1 MSRILGGMQSSPDLY
16 NPRAHGLT
24 SRALRTAALLPVG
37 VAVCGPGVLL
47 LMWVSRPWPADVKG
61 FPAFRSGTLGDLV
74 LLPAA
79 LLALQLIARGCA
91 PARGERKWVTVACLA
106 GAATGGW
113 VQWTWWA
120 DPSRP
125 TSWAF
130 SAAHHFSLSG
140 VWHAGFF
147 VAVTGAMAA
156 LWALCLVRVRHEKD
170 PSAARVAVSGWPVT
184 LLISAILTFAGL
196 VALDSSPTA
205 DSRATQSSLL
215 GLLLGAVCL
224 IAPAA
229 AMWGNR
235 ARPAMR
241 PAAIGL
247 VAAVV
252 GTLALSQWPPT
263 YLQVVVFLLAILGP
277 GVSGARRQLVMP
289 RYRQ

>member
-1 MSRILGGMQSSPDLY
+1 
-16 NPRAHGLT
+16 
-24 SRALRTAALLPVG
+24 
-37 VAVCGPGVLL
+37 VLL
-47 LMWVSRPWPADVKG
+47 LMWVSRPWPADLKG

-74 LLPAA
+74 LLPTA

-91 PARGERKWVTVACLA
+91 PARGERKWVTVAGLA

-113 VQWTWWA
+113 VQWAWWA
-120 DPSRP
+120 DPGRP

-130 SAAHHFSLSG
+130 SAAHRFSLSG
-140 VWHAGFF
+140 AWHAGFF
-147 VAVTGAMAA
+147 VTVTGIMAA

-170 PSAARVAVSGWPVT
+170 PSAARAAISGWPVT

-205 DSRATQSSLL
+205 NSRATQSSLL

-224 IAPAA
+224 LGPAA

-241 PAAIGL
+241 PAAIGV

-252 GTLALSQWPPT
+252 GTLALSHWPPT
-263 YLQVVVFLLAILGP
+263 FLQVVVFLLAILGP
-277 GVSGARRQLVMP
+277 GVLGARRQLVMP
-289 RYRQ
+289 RYRR

>member
-1 MSRILGGMQSSPDLY
+1 MQSSPNLRDSPGHRLA
-16 NPRAHGLT
+16 PA
-24 SRALRTAALLPVG
+24 ALRTAALLPLG
-37 VAVCGPGVLL
+37 AAVCGPGVLL

-79 LLALQLIARGCA
+79 LLALQLIAWGCA
-91 PARGERKWVTVACLA
+91 PAPGERKWVTVAGLA
-106 GAATGGW
+106 GAAAGGW

-120 DPSRP
+120 DPGRP

-130 SAAHHFSLSG
+130 STAHHFSLSG
-140 VWHAGFF
+140 AWHAGFF
-147 VAVTGAMAA
+147 VAVTGIMAA
-156 LWALCLVRVRHEKD
+156 LWALCLVRVRHENN
-170 PSAARVAVSGWPVT
+170 PSAARAAISGRPVT

-235 ARPAMR
+235 AKPAMR
-241 PAAIGL
+241 PAAIGV

-252 GTLALSQWPPT
+252 GTLALSHWPPT
-263 YLQVVVFLLAILGP
+263 FLQVVVFLLAILGP
-277 GVSGARRQLVMP
+277 GVRGARKQLVMP